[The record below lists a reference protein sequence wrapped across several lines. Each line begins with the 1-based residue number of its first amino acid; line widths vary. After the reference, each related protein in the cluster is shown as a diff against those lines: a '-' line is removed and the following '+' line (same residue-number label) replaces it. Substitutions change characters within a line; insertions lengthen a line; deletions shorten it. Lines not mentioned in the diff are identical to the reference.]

1 MIVFHG
7 SLVKVKEQG
16 GDDMIP
22 EITDKNLY
30 LLLPGKV
37 SAIVGRYVDENSV
50 NLLDGLRTFYKS
62 MTYKNLENEQTKT
75 WHLGPVAL
83 YQMFKDE
90 TADVVSDTPQGIYNI
105 EE

>member
-1 MIVFHG
+1 
-7 SLVKVKEQG
+7 
-16 GDDMIP
+16 MIP

-37 SAIVGRYVDENSV
+37 SAIVGKYVDENSI
-50 NLLDGLRTFYKS
+50 NLLDGLRAFYNS
-62 MTYKNLENEQTKT
+62 MTYKDLEREQTKT

-90 TADVVSDTPQGIYNI
+90 TTDIVSDTPQEIDKKETTI
-105 EE
+105 